1 MFSLILVLV
10 ILFFFLSSDAAVMND
25 LGTLPLESLQFEKI
39 QMFANKIIESA
50 KIDFTK
56 ADASDIAYL
65 GALTG

>member
-1 MFSLILVLV
+1 
-10 ILFFFLSSDAAVMND
+10 MND